1 MLFPSATAARRRPR
15 RPSPHV
21 ALLLLLLLALAGT
34 AAAQVGGTDG
44 TGTGGNHTIQGRL
57 VVPSGRRAELR
68 LKVRLESSGAGDLY
82 VFSDANG
89 TFRFTG
95 LRPGSYTVIVEGGDE
110 FETAREP
117 VLLETS
123 NIQTRRGVVGTPFI
137 RPITLHVYL
146 RAKRDASGSAAT
158 PPGVLN
164 AALAN
169 VPKPAAELYLK
180 GVEAARKNENERAS
194 DLLRQAVAAH
204 PNFPLALS
212 ELGVV
217 YLKLKRPE
225 KAAESLSASLKLSP
239 EDQGTLL
246 AYGRA
251 LLELRRPAEAEEQFR
266 KALKKNAAAPS
277 ARLYLGII
285 LLGRREFEEAERE
298 LRAATQ
304 TGGGEVARAH
314 YYLGGLYW
322 ELKQYKR
329 AADELETYLK
339 LAPSAPDAERLRS
352 TIKDLRDKH

>member
-1 MLFPSATAARRRPR
+1 MLFPSARVASRRPR
-15 RPSPHV
+15 RLPSESV
-21 ALLLLLLLALAGT
+21 ALLLLLLLTLAGP
-34 AAAQVGGTDG
+34 ASAQVGGTDG
-44 TGTGGNHTIQGRL
+44 TGTGGSHIIQGRL

-82 VFSDANG
+82 VFSDVNG
-89 TFRFTG
+89 NFRFTG
-95 LRPGSYTVIVEGGDE
+95 LRPGSYTVVVEGGDE

-123 NIQTRRGVVGTPFI
+123 NVRTRRGEIIGTPFS

-146 RAKRDASGSAAT
+146 RAKREASGSAT

-164 AALAN
+164 AALAG
-169 VPKPAAELYLK
+169 VPKPAVELYHK
-180 GVEAARKNENERAS
+180 GVEAARKNENERAA
-194 DLLRQAVAAH
+194 DLLRQAVDTH

-212 ELGVV
+212 ELGVT

-225 KAAESLSASLKLSP
+225 KAAESLAASLKLAP
-239 EDQGTLL
+239 EDHGTLL

-251 LLELRRPAEAEEQFR
+251 LLELRRPAEAEGQFR
-266 KALKKNAAAPS
+266 KALKKNAASPS
-277 ARLYLGII
+277 AHLYLGVI

-304 TGGGEVARAH
+304 PGGGEVAMAH

-339 LAPSAPDAERLRS
+339 LAPSAPEAERLRV
-352 TIKDLRDKH
+352 TIKELRAK

>member
-1 MLFPSATAARRRPR
+1 MLFQSARVARRPLRY
-15 RPSPHV
+15 
-21 ALLLLLLLALAGT
+21 AALCLLLLGLAGT
-34 AAAQVGGTDG
+34 AAAQVGGTDHS
-44 TGTGGNHTIQGRL
+44 GTGGNHTIQGRL
-57 VVPSGRRAELR
+57 VGPSGRRADLR

-95 LRPGSYTVIVEGGDE
+95 LRPGGYTVVVEGGEE
-110 FETAREP
+110 FETARESVVIEP
-117 VLLETS
+117 STLRTS
-123 NIQTRRGVVGTPFI
+123 RGVFGTPFS
-137 RPITLHVYL
+137 RPITLQVYL
-146 RAKRDASGSAAT
+146 RPKHEAAGATT

-169 VPKPAAELYLK
+169 VPKPAANLYLK

-194 DLLRQAVAAH
+194 DLLRQAVDMH
-204 PNFPLALS
+204 SNFPLALS

-225 KAAESLSASLKLSP
+225 KAAESLSASLKLAP
-239 EDQGTLL
+239 EDHKTLL

-251 LLELRRPAEAEEQFR
+251 LLELRRPAEAEGQFR
-266 KALKKNAAAPS
+266 KALKKNAASPS
-277 ARLYLGII
+277 AHLYLGVI

-298 LRAATQ
+298 LQAAAAGA
-304 TGGGEVARAH
+304 GGDEVARAH

-339 LAPSAPDAERLRS
+339 LAPSAPDAERLRT
-352 TIKDLRDKH
+352 TIKGLRSKQ